1 MKFIKVNSDTI
12 FEGDIEKM
20 NRLSTFVNIEGRIVV
35 VDLNNLERI
44 EKVPGGS
51 VAADYIANSLKF
63 GVSDFMGKRIYS
75 GRKKGLRLYCV
86 PIDSERI
93 QEYLVLS
100 FGEFQPGRFL
110 CIEEGIFSML
120 L

>member
-1 MKFIKVNSDTI
+1 MKFIKVNPDTI
-12 FEGDIEKM
+12 FDGDIEEM
-20 NRLSTFVNIEGRIVV
+20 SRLSPSVNIEGRRVV
-35 VDLNNLERI
+35 VDLNDLERI

-63 GVSDFMGKRIYS
+63 GVSDFMGKRIYN
-75 GRKKGLRLYCV
+75 GRNKGLRLYYV

-110 CIEEGIFSML
+110 CIEEGMFSM
-120 L
+120 